1 VSLHAPRERHRGEP
15 DRIREL
21 QVWRLFSGA
30 LATFGDFHR
39 VWRLSSCL
47 ATFGHPGDGQRR
59 RPAAPPAARKSR
71 QNRVRPRTR
80 AREGWRGRGAPAHGA
95 DRGATL
101 REWAAHHAPLPLPGW
116 LPRGGGEWRPLPARG
131 RRAARREDAAH
142 SGCRD
147 GKPAKDLAEFC
158 GSCWA
163 PGQFPDLLLDSTA
176 PPPPSS
182 SSPPTIILILD
193 GASGWRRRSRCSG

>member
-1 VSLHAPRERHRGEP
+1 MSRSAIAALASSLSIPKYSLHSLDSLCPGRASSDQRAAGLETFFRG
-15 DRIREL
+15 I
-21 QVWRLFSGA
+21 
-30 LATFGDFHR
+30 GDF
-39 VWRLSSCL
+39 WRLSSCL
-47 ATFGHPGDGQRR
+47 ETRQRLEKVSKR
-59 RPAAPPAARKSR
+59 
-71 QNRVRPRTR
+71 R
-80 AREGWRGRGAPAHGA
+80 ARAGEGWRGRGAPAHGA
-95 DRGATL
+95 DRGANP
-101 REWAAHHAPLPLPGW
+101 REWAARQAPLPLPGW
-116 LPRGGGEWRPLPARG
+116 LPRGGAKWRRCQLAGVARHVVKMPPTWRG
-131 RRAARREDAAH
+131 

-147 GKPAKDLAEFC
+147 GKLAKDLAEFC

>member
-1 VSLHAPRERHRGEP
+1 MAQIGAEIRG
-15 DRIREL
+15 
-21 QVWRLFSGA
+21 SG
-30 LATFGDFHR
+30 
-39 VWRLSSCL
+39 
-47 ATFGHPGDGQRR
+47 Q
-59 RPAAPPAARKSR
+59 
-71 QNRVRPRTR
+71 
-80 AREGWRGRGAPAHGA
+80 
-95 DRGATL
+95 
-101 REWAAHHAPLPLPGW
+101 
-116 LPRGGGEWRPLPARG
+116 PARHPFRCQG
-131 RRAARREDAAH
+131 GCLEEVANGVRCQLAGVARHVVKMPPTR
-142 SGCRD
+142 CRD